1 MEKQLLTSII
11 EKYYLGGIHEKVKWT
26 IKDKK
31 ITILFT
37 SATKDL
43 AGSIEADEFDLDDCI
58 IGVYDTNKL
67 LKLINIT
74 NQFIQLGVETKN
86 GTSTKLS
93 IADNEY
99 DLVYHLADLRMMS
112 TETMVLDESQIDFNY
127 SFTIDSDFIER
138 YNKAKKALGSDEVR
152 IQALFNE
159 EGDKGIY
166 FTLGGK
172 TSHDDKISFQS
183 TDSIFEIPSTE
194 FQFNANY
201 LLEIFTEN
209 KGAEGTGKF
218 DENGILKLEFIDN
231 LNIKSTYYLP
241 PKN

>member
-1 MEKQLLTSII
+1 MEKQLLTSVI

-43 AGSIEADEFDLDDCI
+43 AGSIEADGFDLDDCV

-74 NQFIQLGVETKN
+74 NQFVQLSVETKN

-201 LLEIFTEN
+201 LLEILTEN

-218 DENGILKLEFIDN
+218 DENGILKLEFIDER
-231 LNIKSTYYLP
+231 NIKSLYYLP

>member
-43 AGSIEADEFDLDDCI
+43 AGSIEADGFDLDDCV

-74 NQFIQLGVETKN
+74 NQFVQLNVETKN

-127 SFTIDSDFIER
+127 SFTIDSDFIEC

-201 LLEIFTEN
+201 LLEIFVEN
-209 KGAEGTGKF
+209 KGATGTGKF
-218 DENGILKLEFIDN
+218 DENGILKLEFIDD

>member
-1 MEKQLLTSII
+1 MEKQLLTSVI

-26 IKDKK
+26 VKDKK
-31 ITILFT
+31 IIILFT

-43 AGSIEADEFDLDDCI
+43 AGSIEADGFDLDDCV

-74 NQFIQLGVETKN
+74 NQFVQLSVETKN

-112 TETMVLDESQIDFNY
+112 TETMILDESQIDFNY

-183 TDSIFEIPSTE
+183 TDSIFNVPSSE

-209 KGAEGTGKF
+209 KGADGTGKF
-218 DENGILKLEFIDN
+218 DENGILKLEFIDER
-231 LNIKSTYYLP
+231 NIKSLYYLP

>member
-1 MEKQLLTSII
+1 MEKQLLTSVI

-43 AGSIEADEFDLDDCI
+43 AGSIEADGFDLDDCI

-74 NQFIQLGVETKN
+74 NQFVQLSVETKN

-112 TETMVLDESQIDFNY
+112 TETMVLYESQIDFNY

-183 TDSIFEIPSTE
+183 TDSIFSVPSDE
-194 FQFNANY
+194 YQFNANY

-209 KGAEGTGKF
+209 KGADGTGKF
-218 DENGILKLEFIDN
+218 DENGILKLEFIDER
-231 LNIKSTYYLP
+231 NIKSLYYLP

>member
-1 MEKQLLTSII
+1 MEKQLLTSVI

-31 ITILFT
+31 VTILFT
-37 SATKDL
+37 SQTKDL
-43 AGSIEADEFDLDDCI
+43 AGSIEADEFDLEDCT

-67 LKLINIT
+67 LKLIGIT

-127 SFTIDSDFIER
+127 LFTIDSDFIER
-138 YNKAKKALGSDEVR
+138 YNKAKKALGSDEVKV
-152 IQALFNE
+152 QALINDS
-159 EGDKGIY
+159 GDKGIY
-166 FTLGGK
+166 FTIGGK
-172 TSHDDKISFQS
+172 TSHDNKVAFQTS
-183 TDSIFEIPSTE
+183 TSTFEIPSPE
-194 FQFNANY
+194 FLYNADY
-201 LLEIFTEN
+201 LLEIFANN
-209 KGAEGTGKF
+209 KGANGVGYF
-218 DENGILKLEFIDN
+218 DENGILKLEFVDEKE
-231 LNIKSTYYLP
+231 IKALYYLP

>member
-1 MEKQLLTSII
+1 MEKQLLTSVI

-26 IKDKK
+26 VKDKK

-43 AGSIEADEFDLDDCI
+43 AGSIEADGFDLEDCT

-67 LKLINIT
+67 LKLIGIT

-183 TDSIFEIPSTE
+183 TDSTFSVPSSE
-194 FQFNANY
+194 YQF
-201 LLEIFTEN
+201 
-209 KGAEGTGKF
+209 
-218 DENGILKLEFIDN
+218 KLTWF
-231 LNIKSTYYLP
+231 
-241 PKN
+241 

>member
-1 MEKQLLTSII
+1 MEKQLLTSVI

-43 AGSIEADEFDLDDCI
+43 AGSIEADGFDLDDCV

-74 NQFIQLGVETKN
+74 NQFVQLSVETKN

-183 TDSIFEIPSTE
+183 TDSTFSVPSSE
-194 FQFNANY
+194 YQFNANY

-209 KGAEGTGKF
+209 KGADGTGKF
-218 DENGILKLEFIDN
+218 DENGILKLEFIDER
-231 LNIKSTYYLP
+231 NIKSLYYLP

>member
-1 MEKQLLTSII
+1 MEKQLLTSVI

-43 AGSIEADEFDLDDCI
+43 AGSIEADGFDLDDCV

-74 NQFIQLGVETKN
+74 NQFVQLSVETKN

-183 TDSIFEIPSTE
+183 TDSIFSVPSDE
-194 FQFNANY
+194 YQFNANY

-209 KGAEGTGKF
+209 KGADGTGKF
-218 DENGILKLEFIDN
+218 DENGILKLEFIDER
-231 LNIKSTYYLP
+231 NIKSLYYLP

>member
-1 MEKQLLTSII
+1 MEKQLLTSVI

-37 SATKDL
+37 STTKDL
-43 AGSIEADEFDLDDCI
+43 AGSIEANGFDLDDCV

-74 NQFIQLGVETKN
+74 NQFVQLSVETKN
-86 GTSTKLS
+86 GTATKLS

-112 TETMVLDESQIDFNY
+112 TETMVLDESQIDFTYLFN
-127 SFTIDSDFIER
+127 INSDFIER

-183 TDSIFEIPSTE
+183 SSSTFTIPSSE

-209 KGAEGTGKF
+209 KGADGTGMF
-218 DENGILKLEFIDN
+218 DENGILKLEFIDER
-231 LNIKSTYYLP
+231 NIKSLYYLP